1 MHGADMDIGW
11 LQRDFGIYVVNMFDT
26 GQATRVLEYPRFSLA
41 FLLKKFC
48 DVTANKQ
55 YQLADW
61 RIRPLPAEM
70 VLYARE
76 DTHYLLYIYE
86 RLRNELVAKG
96 NEQNNL
102 LESVYKRSKDICL
115 KVYEKPIFTGKSYL
129 NLYNRHKKALN
140 PNQLEAFRLLY
151 AWRDQIA
158 RLEDESYAYVL
169 PNHMLFQLAE
179 VLPKEP
185 QGVLACCNPIPS
197 LVRQNINE
205 IHRLIVQ
212 AREGGAKVNGPVVN
226 VQSASTQPLPS
237 QRTKMDEPTVSNT
250 RRKAQGKQKRLV
262 KRNKN
267 TIVDKQIS
275 ETNSIFLF

>member
-26 GQATRVLEYPRFSLA
+26 GQASRVLEYPRFSLA

-61 RIRPLPAEM
+61 RIRPLPEEM

-86 RLRNELVAKG
+86 QLRNELVAKG
-96 NEQNNL
+96 NEYNNL
-102 LESVYKRSKDICL
+102 LESVYKRSKDVCL
-115 KVYEKPIFTGKSYL
+115 KVYEKPIFTSESYL
-129 NLYNRHKKALN
+129 NLYRRHKKALT

-158 RLEDESYAYVL
+158 RLEDESCAYVL
-169 PNHMLFQLAE
+169 PNHMLFGLAE

-185 QGVLACCNPIPS
+185 QGVLACCNPVPS

-205 IHRLIVQ
+205 IHRFIVK
-212 AREGGAKVNGPVVN
+212 AREVGPLASSPVAN
-226 VQSASTQPLPS
+226 IQSVSMLQELS
-237 QRTKMDEPTVSNT
+237 SKRMDVDQVKVSNT
-250 RRKAQGKQKRLV
+250 RQKAKGK
-262 KRNKN
+262 
-267 TIVDKQIS
+267 IHGI
-275 ETNSIFLF
+275 LFSYLFI

>member
-1 MHGADMDIGW
+1 MDIGW

-48 DVTANKQ
+48 NVTANKQ

-61 RIRPLPAEM
+61 RIRPLPDEM

-96 NEQNNL
+96 NKHNNL

-115 KVYEKPIFTGKSYL
+115 KMYEKPIFTSELYL
-129 NLYNRHKKALN
+129 KLYRKHRKAFN
-140 PNQLEAFRLLY
+140 PNQLEAFRFLFT
-151 AWRDQIA
+151 WRDQVA
-158 RLEDESYAYVL
+158 RVEDESCSYVL

-185 QGVLACCNPIPS
+185 QGVLACCNPVPS

-212 AREGGAKVNGPVVN
+212 ARDVGPKESGPVIN
-226 VQSASTQPLPS
+226 VQSAGSRELASEPM
-237 QRTKMDEPTVSNT
+237 KIDEPKISNT
-250 RRKAQGKQKRLV
+250 RKRTQGKKFEV
-262 KRNKN
+262 
-267 TIVDKQIS
+267 TP
-275 ETNSIFLF
+275 

>member
-1 MHGADMDIGW
+1 MDIGW
-11 LQRDFGIYVVNMFDT
+11 LQRDFGIYIVNMFDT

-48 DVTANKQ
+48 DVMANKQ

-61 RIRPLPAEM
+61 RIRPLPTEM

-115 KVYEKPIFTGKSYL
+115 KVYEKPIFTSTSYL

-151 AWRDQIA
+151 GWRDQIA

-169 PNHMLFQLAE
+169 PNHMLFGLAE

-185 QGVLACCNPIPS
+185 QGVLACCNPVPS
-197 LVRQNINE
+197 LVRQNVNE
-205 IHRLIVQ
+205 IHHLIVQ
-212 AREGGAKVNGPVVN
+212 AREVGPSVNN
-226 VQSASTQPLPS
+226 NA
-237 QRTKMDEPTVSNT
+237 QRVNT
-250 RRKAQGKQKRLV
+250 REISSERVKADMPKERYSRQK
-262 KRNKN
+262 
-267 TIVDKQIS
+267 IPGM
-275 ETNSIFLF
+275 

>member
-26 GQATRVLEYPRFSLA
+26 GQATRVLDYPRFSLA

-48 DVTANKQ
+48 DVMANKQ

-96 NEQNNL
+96 NEHNNL
-102 LESVYKRSKDICL
+102 LESVYERSKNICL
-115 KVYEKPIFTGKSYL
+115 KVYEKPMFTSKSHL
-129 NLYNRHKKALN
+129 NLYRRHKKALT
-140 PNQLEAFRLLY
+140 PHQLEAFRLLY

-169 PNHMLFQLAE
+169 PNHMLFGLAE

-212 AREGGAKVNGPVVN
+212 AREVGPKSNSPVVN
-226 VQSASTQPLPS
+226 VRSVSTRESSSESMKVGEPIMRNTRQKPQGRKHLIS
-237 QRTKMDEPTVSNT
+237 QREY
-250 RRKAQGKQKRLV
+250 
-262 KRNKN
+262 
-267 TIVDKQIS
+267 
-275 ETNSIFLF
+275 IFHF

>member
-1 MHGADMDIGW
+1 MSPTFSLQVMHGADMDIEW

-86 RLRNELVAKG
+86 RLRNELIAKG
-96 NEQNNL
+96 NEHNNL

-115 KVYEKPIFTGKSYL
+115 KVYEKPIFTSESYL
-129 NLYNRHKKALN
+129 NLYNRLKKALD
-140 PNQLEAFRLLY
+140 PHQIEAFRLLY
-151 AWRDQIA
+151 KWRDQVA

-169 PNHMLFQLAE
+169 PNHMLLGLAE

-185 QGVLACCNPIPS
+185 QGVLACCNPVPS
-197 LVRQNINE
+197 LVRQNIIE

-212 AREGGAKVNGPVVN
+212 AREGTSKGDMLVGN
-226 VQSASTQPLPS
+226 VQSVSTS
-237 QRTKMDEPTVSNT
+237 KSSVETMDADKPEMSST
-250 RRKAQGKQKRLV
+250 RQKTQGRHF
-262 KRNKN
+262 
-267 TIVDKQIS
+267 
-275 ETNSIFLF
+275 NS